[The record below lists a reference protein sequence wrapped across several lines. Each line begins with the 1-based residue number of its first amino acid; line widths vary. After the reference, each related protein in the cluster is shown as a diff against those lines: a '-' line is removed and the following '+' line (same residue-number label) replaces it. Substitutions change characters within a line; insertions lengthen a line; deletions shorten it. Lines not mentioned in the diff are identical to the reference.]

1 MDDENT
7 SSQTVEK
14 ILGFLCLISVLAWV
28 SINWIISKFCKERF
42 DSNTNTFEGG
52 FTLPGSS
59 FLIEEG
65 PFNSSCEYSNYRE
78 EVSYIWGYNTELLL
92 LNILFFSLFIYFRF
106 LKSKNGFL
114 AMFLLPFTSFSVH
127 FATNSRMQRNCWSTF
142 DWNTQSFPGGNNFN
156 SGSDIEYEG
165 IFDYTCSYYATTN
178 SIKFSANNE
187 WLLLMSIFLLF
198 ITYAICMAV
207 YSSNKP
213 MSGYEVFH
221 EPYHSSHGNGNLHA
235 FGQSHSSHQMKRYR
249 CMRPGCGYEEHG
261 NFVGLKKCLRCG
273 SSMNHR

>member
-1 MDDENT
+1 MDEENT

-14 ILGFLCLISVLAWV
+14 ILRFLCLISVLAWV

-92 LNILFFSLFIYFRF
+92 LNILFFSLFVYFRF

-114 AMFLLPFTSFSVH
+114 AMFLLPFTSFSVL

-142 DWNTQSFPGGNNFN
+142 DWNTQSFPGGNNIN
-156 SGSDIEYEG
+156 SGSNIEYEG
-165 IFDYTCSYYATTN
+165 IFDYRCSYDATTN
-178 SIKFSANNE
+178 SIDFYANNE
-187 WLLLMSIFLLF
+187 WLLLMSIFLLV
-198 ITYAICMAV
+198 ITCLICNAIYFGNKSMGEV
-207 YSSNKP
+207 YRQPN
-213 MSGYEVFH
+213 Y
-221 EPYHSSHGNGNLHA
+221 SSHGNGNLHA
-235 FGQSHSSHQMKRYR
+235 FGHSHSGHQMKRYR